1 MGKLINCGRGI
12 PLTVQWLG
20 LCASTAGGRGLIP
33 GQGTKILHATWLTQ
47 NKQNET
53 VVDSYNSSIKKEQAI
68 DM

>member
-12 PLTVQWLG
+12 SLTVQWLG

-53 VVDSYNSSIKKEQAI
+53 VVDSYNSSRKKEQAI